1 MQDVQRVLVI
11 DGDAQTPARLSFVV
25 GPGDWLIVA
34 TNNPSLFRSW
44 HGHDV
49 TRRVVQ
55 CDVWHVP
62 ATTPAADMALA
73 FLAGK
78 LIAKE
83 PRLKRAQWVFHA
95 SDRSFLALQ
104 PMLEL
109 EGVPWDMMAQI
120 ECRQIKPACHTKARA
135 VHHAAAV
142 SPKPA
147 KKENKPQKGQ
157 SNHRL
162 SALAQ
167 IVLAK
172 AVKANG
178 GQNIHPKQMSRW
190 VIQQAQRDADLHRKM
205 TEDIGGEV
213 TIKTVNRW
221 VNHQPFDR
229 KGDHIAA

>member
-11 DGDAQTPARLSFVV
+11 DGDAQSPARLSFVV

-34 TNNPSLFRSW
+34 TNNPSLAHSW
-44 HGHDV
+44 HGHALA
-49 TRRVVQ
+49 RRVVQ

-62 ATTPAADMALA
+62 PSPQAADMALA

-78 LIAKE
+78 LIAMK
-83 PRLKRAQWVFHA
+83 PCLKRAQWVFHA

-104 PMLEL
+104 PMLEM

-135 VHHAAAV
+135 VHNAAAV
-142 SPKPA
+142 TPKQKDKLP
-147 KKENKPQKGQ
+147 KGQ

-167 IVLAK
+167 VVLAQ

-178 GQNIHPKQMSRW
+178 GQNIHPRQMSRW
-190 VIQQAQRDADLHRKM
+190 INQQAQGDADLRRAM
-205 TEDIGGEV
+205 AVAVGGEV

-221 VNHQPFDR
+221 INHQPFAR